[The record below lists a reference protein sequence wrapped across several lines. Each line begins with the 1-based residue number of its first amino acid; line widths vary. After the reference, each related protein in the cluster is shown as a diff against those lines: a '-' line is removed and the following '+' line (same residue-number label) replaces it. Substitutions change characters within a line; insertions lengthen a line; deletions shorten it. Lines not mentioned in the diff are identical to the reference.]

1 MLLKNH
7 LVEVF
12 KKASSENNFLVKEN
26 IVLKWVHRFG
36 IDSLN
41 DLLIHS
47 QAQEENHEE
56 ENQEQITLI
65 EENHEEENQEQI
77 TLIEEN
83 HEEENQEQITLI
95 EENHEEENQEQITL
109 IEENH
114 EEENQEQITLI
125 EENHEEENQEQIT
138 LIEENHEEENQEQIT
153 LIEENHEE
161 ENQEQIRLES
171 FKTSENLEETNC
183 ELNYLK
189 ISNNNQVFNTK
200 QDSNQIN
207 QYIKTPKLPLPNIKN
222 LRKWINKD
230 KKAS

>member
-7 LVEVF
+7 LIEVF
-12 KKASSENNFLVKEN
+12 KKASSDNNFLLKEN

-47 QAQEENHEE
+47 PVQKENHEE

-65 EENHEEENQEQI
+65 DENHEEENQEQI
-77 TLIEEN
+77 K
-83 HEEENQEQITLI
+83 
-95 EENHEEENQEQITL
+95 
-109 IEENH
+109 
-114 EEENQEQITLI
+114 
-125 EENHEEENQEQIT
+125 
-138 LIEENHEEENQEQIT
+138 
-153 LIEENHEE
+153 
-161 ENQEQIRLES
+161 LES
-171 FKTSENLEETNC
+171 FKTLENLEETNC
-183 ELNYLK
+183 ESNYLK

-200 QDSNQIN
+200 QDSNKKN
-207 QYIKTPKLPLPNIKN
+207 QYIKSPKLPLPNIKN

>member
-7 LVEVF
+7 LIEVF
-12 KKASSENNFLVKEN
+12 KKASLENNFLLKEN
-26 IVLKWVHRFG
+26 VVLKWVHRFG

-47 QAQEENHEE
+47 PVQKENHEE

-65 EENHEEENQEQI
+65 N
-77 TLIEEN
+77 
-83 HEEENQEQITLI
+83 
-95 EENHEEENQEQITL
+95 
-109 IEENH
+109 
-114 EEENQEQITLI
+114 
-125 EENHEEENQEQIT
+125 
-138 LIEENHEEENQEQIT
+138 
-153 LIEENHEE
+153 ENHEE

-171 FKTSENLEETNC
+171 FKTLENLEEINC
-183 ELNYLK
+183 ESNYLK

-200 QDSNQIN
+200 KDSNQVN

>member
-7 LVEVF
+7 LIEVF
-12 KKASSENNFLVKEN
+12 KKASSENNILLKEN

-47 QAQEENHEE
+47 PAQRENHEE

-83 HEEENQEQITLI
+83 HEEENQEQIM
-95 EENHEEENQEQITL
+95 
-109 IEENH
+109 
-114 EEENQEQITLI
+114 
-125 EENHEEENQEQIT
+125 
-138 LIEENHEEENQEQIT
+138 
-153 LIEENHEE
+153 
-161 ENQEQIRLES
+161 LEAL
-171 FKTSENLEETNC
+171 KTIDNSEETNS
-183 ELNYLK
+183 ESNYLK
-189 ISNNNQVFNTK
+189 ISNNNQVVNIK

-207 QYIKTPKLPLPNIKN
+207 QYIKNPKLPLPNIKN
-222 LRKWINKD
+222 LRKWINND